1 MTKLEYLYGY
11 CGQSP
16 WRTLEQNGIAA
27 FEKAYRDVL
36 ADLTAA
42 AETPGIARA
51 KGSKDASRR
60 PTALGVAEP
69 ARRCHTPSAQVSG
82 W

>member
-1 MTKLEYLYGY
+1 MDSGLPEAADLILQLAAVGIDMTAVG
-11 CGQSP
+11 
-16 WRTLEQNGIAA
+16 RTLEENGIAA

-42 AETPGIARA
+42 AGTSGIARA

-60 PTALGVAEP
+60 PNS
-69 ARRCHTPSAQVSG
+69 ARRR
-82 W
+82 